1 MVRIAEIV
9 DQNPWWKHGAEFVR
23 YDRNL
28 QGARPVFFERKEI
41 ELKKGGIYIFRGPRQ
56 VGKTSSAS

>member
-9 DQNPWWKHGAEFVR
+9 EQNPWWKHGAEFVR

-28 QGARPVFFERKEI
+28 QGAKPLFFERKEI
-41 ELKKGGIYIFRGPRQ
+41 ELK
-56 VGKTSSAS
+56 